1 MFQVVVVIRKRLLS
15 FSNYKL
21 RRQK

>member
-15 FSNYKL
+15 FGNYKL